1 MLARAQELAGEMVAN
16 RRYLHANP
24 ELGMDLPKTTA
35 FSYISD
41 KVPSMFLWLGAG
53 GKDNYSLHNPN
64 VVFDESA
71 LPVGAAVLAN
81 CAINWLKDNA

>member
-41 KVPSMFLWLGAG
+41 KVPSMFLCWAQ
-53 GKDNYSLHNPN
+53 
-64 VVFDESA
+64 
-71 LPVGAAVLAN
+71 AVKT
-81 CAINWLKDNA
+81 IIRYTIPM